1 MRKYTAVAGAVLPNS
16 RPVWNQVFTEI
27 GAMDERVTALV
38 ADLSR
43 PTFTDQ
49 FKNTYPD
56 RFYNVGIAEQ
66 NMLGIAAGLAL
77 KGKIPY
83 CVTYA
88 PFGSMRASEQFRTDA
103 CYMNLPVRLITV
115 GSGLSPA
122 GATHSGMEDAGIMRT
137 MAGATVI
144 APGDPYSFGQLL
156 KDSVAW
162 DGPVYFRLGF
172 GAGERQIY
180 GEDADLKIGEAIEL
194 KEGKDVTVISFGVTL
209 PDTLAAADALAEE
222 GISVQVID
230 MHTIKPLD
238 KEAVLSAMETTGKI
252 ITVEDHNV
260 IGGLGSAVAE
270 VIAES
275 GKGCA
280 FKRLGIPDTYAHFGT
295 LPYLHSTY
303 GYDKE
308 AVIKAVK
315 EML

>member
-1 MRKYTAVAGAVLPNS
+1 MKKYTAVSHDIIPNS
-16 RPVWNQVFTEI
+16 RPVWNSVFTAI
-27 GAMDERVTALV
+27 GEMDERVTALV

-49 FKNTYPD
+49 FKNTFPD
-56 RFYNVGIAEQ
+56 RFHNVGIAEQ

-103 CYMNLPVRLITV
+103 CYMNLPVRLISV

-137 MAGATVI
+137 MANAVVV
-144 APGDPYSFGQLL
+144 APGDPWAFGQLL
-156 KDSVAW
+156 ADSVRRE
-162 DGPVYFRLGF
+162 GPVYFRLGF
-172 GAGERQIY
+172 GMGERHIY
-180 GEDADLKIGEAIEL
+180 GDDADLKIGEAVEL
-194 KEGKDVTVISFGVTL
+194 KEGKDITVIAFGVTV
-209 PDTLAAADALAEE
+209 PDALAAAEELEAE
-222 GISVQVID
+222 GIGVQVID

-238 KEAVLSAMETTGKI
+238 KEAVLSAMEATGKI

-280 FKRLGIPDTYAHFGT
+280 FRRLGIPDTYAHFGS
-295 LPYLHSTY
+295 LPYLHRTY
-303 GYDKE
+303 GYDKQAVIE
-308 AVIKAVK
+308 AVR